1 MLKQSV
7 KVERPAKAGRA
18 GVAINFRGLRL
29 RNRSSCCLEKRKGPR
44 RGVIRRGVGLDGT
57 AVCGPSPQPSGLHNP
72 QAGFTA
78 ARPAANLFRAANDI
92 ARCLAG

>member
-29 RNRSSCCLEKRKGPR
+29 RNRSSCCLEKRKGTPP
-44 RGVIRRGVGLDGT
+44 GGNPAGCGT
-57 AVCGPSPQPSGLHNP
+57 GRNSRMRTVASALGP
-72 QAGFTA
+72 A
-78 ARPAANLFRAANDI
+78 
-92 ARCLAG
+92 

>member
-44 RGVIRRGVGLDGT
+44 RGV
-57 AVCGPSPQPSGLHNP
+57 NP
-72 QAGFTA
+72 AGCRTGRNSRLRTVA
-78 ARPAANLFRAANDI
+78 SALEPA
-92 ARCLAG
+92 